1 MKTKQLLTTLS
12 FMFFILSGTI
22 AQEAVVTS
30 GGNASGSNGTVS
42 YSLGQVFYITTIGT
56 NGNSVSEGVQQP
68 YEIFVATSVPKAEDI
83 SLSAKVYPNPVNDLL
98 MLKTG
103 DFEEEGL
110 LYQLF
115 DINGKMLQE
124 KKVTNTESQ
133 IIMSGLRP
141 STYFLKIIQTDKA
154 APKVLK
160 VFKIIKK

>member
-1 MKTKQLLTTLS
+1 MKTKRIYTTLLIMS
-12 FMFFILSGTI
+12 FILSGTI

-30 GGNASGSNGTVS
+30 GGNASGSSGTVS

-68 YEIFVATSVPKAEDI
+68 YEIFVATSVPEAEDI
-83 SLSAKVYPNPVNDLL
+83 SLSAKVYPNPVTDIL

-103 DFEEEGL
+103 DFREEGL

-115 DINGKMLQE
+115 DINGKLLQE
-124 KKVTNTESQ
+124 KKVTDTEAQ
-133 IIMSGLRP
+133 IIMSGLQP